1 MNMKITKAYVTTLTE
16 IELIALHKLI
26 GNTSYGERSKLDLTP
41 IENDSLSSLY
51 GDIDNAIN
59 GE

>member
-1 MNMKITKAYVTTLTE
+1 MKITKAYVATLTK

-26 GNTSYGERSKLDLTP
+26 GNTSYGERSKFDLTP
-41 IENDSLSSLY
+41 TENDSLSSLY
-51 GDIDNAIN
+51 GDIDSAIN